1 MIPKVETTFF
11 FFLSPLHGGPKVS
24 QIRSGCRLSFLLQGT
39 VGQWGRGTEDFTA
52 FMALCRLDSLSV
64 SSLEGAEEQR
74 WHGKIVEKCI
84 SYLGWGQKAMK
95 VGLVKAERVPGMTV
109 VLEP

>member
-11 FFLSPLHGGPKVS
+11 FFFPPCTGALKCHRSDQVVGSVFFCRARRGNGGGK
-24 QIRSGCRLSFLLQGT
+24 
-39 VGQWGRGTEDFTA
+39 TEDFTG
-52 FMALCRLDSLSV
+52 FMALCRLDLLSV
-64 SSLEGAEEQR
+64 SSLEGAEEQS

-84 SYLGWGQKAMK
+84 SYLGWGQKVMK
-95 VGLVKAERVPGMTV
+95 VGLVKAERVPGTTA